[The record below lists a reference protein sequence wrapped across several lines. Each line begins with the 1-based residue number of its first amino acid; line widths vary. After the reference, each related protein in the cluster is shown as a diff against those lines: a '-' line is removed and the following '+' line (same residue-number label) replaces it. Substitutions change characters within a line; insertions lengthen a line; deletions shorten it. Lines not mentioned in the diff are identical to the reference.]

1 MKSIYSQIKNIEDRV
16 KCASVETELNIEQC
30 LKQHLN
36 IIHDAEE
43 RDVSYLSFILC
54 ENGKDIR
61 IERYA
66 DKHWF
71 AVGLYT
77 DMTNRFEA
85 KNACE
90 VIMMFYN
97 NNCRKQEIKNKKRN
111 CLINKILKLWHS

>member
-1 MKSIYSQIKNIEDRV
+1 MKSIYSQIKNIEDHA

-43 RDVSYLSFILC
+43 HDISYLSFILC

-71 AVGLYT
+71 AVGLYIQT
-77 DMTNRFEA
+77 CLTVLKSNYIITWMQKMHA
-85 KNACE
+85 K
-90 VIMMFYN
+90 
-97 NNCRKQEIKNKKRN
+97 
-111 CLINKILKLWHS
+111 